1 MVLMVIVGLVM
12 AILAVLF
19 ALQNAATV
27 TINFGVWE
35 LEQSLAIVLITTLGL
50 GIMISLFLSL
60 PTVLKQRWQNSQQR
74 KKIDSL
80 QTKVRAAGQNTLQ
93 QQQYSLEQQSAI
105 QELLQAFNLSDV
117 VTGVLTKD
125 TTIKLTE
132 HLLQQMQNQSQNPR
146 YLSLVVILISINP
159 AKSQGSFAHIGSEN
173 ALYKAIAKRLRNAV
187 TAGSFLGI
195 TERKRFISLIL
206 GLRGAEVGNYAAY
219 LQEKV
224 TESPLQKV
232 DGALLPF
239 KMNIGGIVVEP
250 TDLSDGRQIL
260 KQAEQNLENSLVTG
274 YGSIEISEITGK
286 SL

>member
-224 TESPLQKV
+224 TESPLQKA

>member
-19 ALQNAATV
+19 ALQNAAMV

-50 GIMISLFLSL
+50 GIVISIFLSL

-74 KKIDSL
+74 NKIDSL
-80 QTKVRAAGQNTLQ
+80 QTKVRAASQNTLQ
-93 QQQYSLEQQSAI
+93 EQQYSLEQQSAI

-132 HLLQQMQNQSQNPR
+132 HLLQQMQNQPQNPR
-146 YLSLVVILISINP
+146 YLSLVVMLISINP

-173 ALYKAIAKRLRNAV
+173 AVYKAIAKRLRNAV

-206 GLRGAEVGNYAAY
+206 GLRGTEVGNYAAY

-224 TESPLQKV
+224 TESPLQKA
-232 DGALLPF
+232 DGTLLPF

>member
-224 TESPLQKV
+224 TESPLQKA
-232 DGALLPF
+232 DGALIPF